1 MSPTMPSRATPT
13 LANAVAATAANG
25 TLSPRQRHD
34 RMSAIRTVARVIGRD
49 PTDIPAEPRLLAR
62 RLAEIGPAAHGLS
75 PARWANI
82 RSLVRAVVAEITTI
96 SPGRHQNALTPA
108 WQSLWDRLSA
118 RRHRAGLSRLMH
130 FCAGRQ
136 IDPED
141 VDQRVFDDFAVHLQ
155 QSLLAAPEITGR
167 STMTI
172 WNEACSKV
180 VGWPGRPIA
189 LPKRADRYT
198 LPWSSFPATLHQD
211 VMAWLDRLAGLD
223 PLADIPFRPV
233 RPGTLQTREFQVR
246 SFASAL
252 VLRGVPATALTGLAD
267 LVVVEQLKH
276 GLRFYLDRSKGQ
288 STSAIAGLVAMLKSI
303 ALHWV
308 RVPPDHLSQIAALQ
322 RRLAVRSSGLTERN
336 RKRLR
341 TFDDGGGSAR
351 ALLRLPQRLFE
362 LADRLPAE
370 RRPQAAL
377 LVQSAVAIELLLMA
391 PLRIGNLAMLDR
403 DQHLVRPGRARS
415 TLHLVIEG
423 RDVKNGE
430 NLEYPLPAQTV
441 ALVERYLAEFHPAL
455 APSGST
461 ALFPGRRAPLK
472 GSQALGKQI
481 SATIFRHT
489 GLRINPHLFRH
500 IAAKLFLDAEPGA
513 YEVIRR
519 VLGHRSIDTTT
530 SFYTGFETAAA
541 VRHFDRA
548 ILRHREGT

>member
-1 MSPTMPSRATPT
+1 MSLPPPSRATPT
-13 LANAVAATAANG
+13 LADAITAAAAN
-25 TLSPRQRHD
+25 TILSPRQRHD
-34 RMSAIRTVARVIGRD
+34 LTSALRTVARIIGRD
-49 PTDIPAEPRLLAR
+49 ATDIPADPRLLAR
-62 RLAEIGPAAHGLS
+62 RLAELGPAAHGLS
-75 PARWANI
+75 RGRWANI
-82 RSLVRAVVAEITTI
+82 RSLLRTAIAEVTDI
-96 SPGRHQNALTPA
+96 SPGRHQNVLTPA
-108 WQSLWDRLSA
+108 WQSLWDRLPA

-130 FCAGRQ
+130 FCADRQ
-136 IDPED
+136 IDPER
-141 VDQRVFDDFAVHLQ
+141 VDQQVFDAFDVHLQ
-155 QSLLAAPEITGR
+155 QSLLAKPEVIGR
-167 STMTI
+167 ATLTL
-172 WNEACSKV
+172 WNDACTTV
-180 VGWPGRPIA
+180 AGWPGQSIA
-189 LPKRADRYT
+189 LPKRVDRYT

-211 VMAWLDRLAGLD
+211 VTAWLDRLAGRD

-252 VLRGVPATALTGLAD
+252 VLRGVPAATLTSLAD

-288 STSAIAGLVAMLKSI
+288 ATSAIAGLVAMLKSI
-303 ALHWV
+303 ARHWV

-341 TFDDGGGSAR
+341 PFDDGGGSAR
-351 ALLRLPQRLFE
+351 ALLRLPQHLLG

-370 RRPQAAL
+370 RRRQAAL
-377 LVQSAVAIELLLMA
+377 IVQSAVAIELLLMA

-441 ALVERYLAEFHPAL
+441 DLVKRYLAEFHPVL

-461 ALFPGRRAPLK
+461 ALFPGRRTPLK

-519 VLGHRSIDTTT
+519 VLGHRSINTTT

-548 ILRHREGT
+548 ILRHRESA